1 MDKYDED
8 QQMTMTELQKELKE
22 AVSGFTDAGGT
33 KNDLEKYFDE
43 HKDPELR
50 YLDIELPSRNS

>member
-8 QQMTMTELQKELKE
+8 QQVTMAQLQKELKK
-22 AVSGFTDAGGT
+22 AVSDFTDAGGT

-43 HKDPELR
+43 HKHPEYGNDFYWKYR
-50 YLDIELPSRNS
+50 VIK